1 VTDPDF
7 RFTIG
12 HLFCGIGGKGL
23 GAKDATARLAGFT
36 AAFDTVGGIDF
47 LPAACRDFEYLV
59 GAPALCADLH
69 ELQPAQLRASWGNRA
84 PHVVMS
90 STPCKGFSGLLG
102 AKAAAQPKYVEMNRL
117 ILKAT
122 NLLCS
127 TWDLPPPILFF
138 ENVPRIQS
146 RGAELV
152 AQVIGILTAH
162 GYAVDT
168 GNHDCGEIGELA
180 QHRQR
185 WFLVARHRA
194 QLKRVIYVP
203 KVGRVKACG
212 EVIGPMP
219 MPNDPASGPMHQL
232 PAMHWKNWVR
242 LAQIPAGGDW
252 RDIPGTLEPGQKRR
266 ELFRREV
273 VGAWA
278 DPAATVTGPGGSAAS
293 NVADPRVERAWYNG
307 AMGVVGFD
315 EPAGTVTGNG
325 RPGSGKF
332 SVADPRL
339 ALTCTPRPDAYGV
352 VGWDQ
357 PAPAV
362 TASMQVDNGRAAV
375 ADPRVEGFGHTMRV
389 TDWNEPVGTIT
400 RSPSPTSGAAA
411 VADPRFSEGKKKNW
425 QQVSGVT
432 AWDKPSPTVTSNAGL
447 HAGAFQG
454 ADPRLW
460 RAPLAWRRMSLGE
473 ALALDLPL
481 KKAPPFVPLIVAE
494 DGTWHRPLTT
504 LELAALQSF
513 PTTVDGK
520 PLVLD
525 GTSHTRWREG
535 IGNAVPPAAG
545 KSVAQQLLFAL
556 LAAKTG
562 AFSASVEEVW
572 VDQIREMLEES

>member
-1 VTDPDF
+1 VIEPDF
-7 RFTIG
+7 KFTIG

-23 GAKDATARLAGFT
+23 GAKDASARLAGFT

-59 GAPALCADLH
+59 GAPSLCADLH
-69 ELQPAQLRASWGNRA
+69 ELQPAQLRAAWGDRA

-90 STPCKGFSGLLG
+90 SPPCKGFSGLLG

-273 VGAWA
+273 VGEWDA
-278 DPAATVTGPGGSAAS
+278 PAATVTGPGGSAAS
-293 NVADPRVERAWYNG
+293 NVADPR
-307 AMGVVGFD
+307 
-315 EPAGTVTGNG
+315 
-325 RPGSGKF
+325 F
-332 SVADPRL
+332 S
-339 ALTCTPRPDAYGV
+339 LTCTPRPDAYGV

-389 TDWNEPVGTIT
+389 TEWDQPVGTIT

-411 VADPRFSEGKKKNW
+411 VADPRFTNIMQVVPWDQPARTVTCSSRPGSGALSVADPRFSEGKKKNW

-432 AWDKPSPTVTSNAGL
+432 GWDKPSPTVTSNASL
-447 HAGAFQG
+447 HAGAFQV
-454 ADPRLW
+454 ADPRLG

-572 VDQIREMLEES
+572 VDSIREMLEAS